1 MSKHKYT
8 NLVCIMIICFSLFAT
23 IFFMNGEALGI
34 SSYSSSLPYET
45 TLFDDSFVHTI
56 DIVVDEDDWDGM
68 LENAA
73 DKEYII
79 STIVIDN
86 NAINNV
92 AIRTKGNSSLR
103 DIVSSDSDRYS
114 FKIEFDH
121 YDEALSYY
129 GLDKLAL
136 NNMYQD
142 NTYMKDYLAYQML
155 DYMDADA
162 PLASYANV
170 TVNGENWGLYLA
182 VEAVEDSFID
192 RVYGTDS
199 DGNLYKPETSNDRNG
214 GMEKEMPGAE
224 GELPDNIQKAEV
236 IEEIEF
242 GQDVGNPV
250 SIEEKDPLEAMP
262 PERPDMEQA
271 SEVDGAMRPE
281 RPGMDGNNMQRPGGG
296 GDMGGSSSNGATLE
310 YTDDDFE
317 SYSDI
322 FDNAKTDV
330 SDKDKEE
337 LISALKQL
345 ASGENLETAINVD
358 EVIDYFVVHNYLLN
372 FDSFTG
378 TMLHNYYLFEEDGLL
393 SMIGWD
399 YNLSFGTFVYGSNE
413 TATKYVNYPIDT
425 PTVNNVQE
433 NRPILNNLLNDD
445 EYLDQYHDEFS
456 RFIESY
462 FESGYFEE
470 TIGSVSEMIAPYV
483 ENDPSAFCTY
493 EEFLQGVETL
503 EDFCILR
510 AESIRGQL
518 DGSIPSTEDEQID
531 STSLIDADYLN
542 IFDMGRK

>member
-1 MSKHKYT
+1 
-8 NLVCIMIICFSLFAT
+8 MIICLSLIGT
-23 IFFMNGEALGI
+23 ILFMNGEALGV
-34 SSYSSSLPYET
+34 SACSTSLPYET
-45 TLFDDSFVHTI
+45 TLFDDSFVHTV

-79 STIVIDN
+79 STIVIDGE
-86 NAINNV
+86 AINNV

-103 DIVSSDSDRYS
+103 DILKSDSDRYS

-121 YDEALSYY
+121 YDESLSYL

-155 DYMDADA
+155 DFMDADA

-199 DGNLYKPETSNDRNG
+199 NGDLYKPETSSDRNG
-214 GMEKEMPGAE
+214 GMDQEMPGAE
-224 GELPDNIQKAEV
+224 GGMPEDLENDQAR
-236 IEEIEF
+236 EEIEF
-242 GQDVGNPV
+242 GDRVGNPG
-250 SIEEKDPLEAMP
+250 SFEEGDSTE
-262 PERPDMEQA
+262 
-271 SEVDGAMRPE
+271 AMRPE
-281 RPGMDGNNMQRPGGG
+281 RPERGEDGMQPPDG
-296 GDMGGSSSNGATLE
+296 MGGMNEGNSNGATLE
-310 YTDDDFE
+310 YTDDDPE

-330 SDKDKEE
+330 TDSDKED
-337 LISALKQL
+337 LIAALKQL
-345 ASGENLETAINVD
+345 GTGEDIETAINVD

-372 FDSFTG
+372 YDSYTG
-378 TMLHNYYLFEEDGLL
+378 TMLHNYYLYEEDGLL

-399 YNLSFGTFVYGSNE
+399 YNLSFGTFVYGSND

-433 NRPILNNLLNDD
+433 NRPILNNLLTDD
-445 EYLDQYHDEFS
+445 EYLEQYHAEFS
-456 RFIESY
+456 RFIELY

-470 TIGSVSEMIAPYV
+470 TVENVSEMIAPYV
-483 ENDPSAFCTY
+483 QKDPTALCSY
-493 EEFLQGVETL
+493 DEFLKGVETL
-503 EDFCILR
+503 EQFCLLR
-510 AESIRGQL
+510 AESISGQL
-518 DGSIPSTEDEQID
+518 DATIPSTDYGQID
-531 STSLIDADYLN
+531 STSLINADDLN
-542 IFDMGRK
+542 ILDMGRK